1 MDKFESAKK
10 IYFNNFAS
18 TYFMDRNGELKAY
31 KKAKVPIEL
40 ENVWK
45 EEIMKNILADIK
57 SGTQERAV
65 PQSVPSSRR
74 RGLIS
79 QQRDAIGQVFIAEE
93 NLAPELLG
101 GTQVPIPWQGGRAWD
116 KQIGSR

>member
-1 MDKFESAKK
+1 MDKFENAKK

-45 EEIMKNILADIK
+45 K
-57 SGTQERAV
+57 R
-65 PQSVPSSRR
+65 
-74 RGLIS
+74 
-79 QQRDAIGQVFIAEE
+79 
-93 NLAPELLG
+93 
-101 GTQVPIPWQGGRAWD
+101 
-116 KQIGSR
+116 

>member
-1 MDKFESAKK
+1 MDKFENAKK

-45 EEIMKNILADIK
+45 EEITKNILADIK
-57 SGTQERAV
+57 SGKDVYLIWNISCMDISDEQMLKMYADL
-65 PQSVPSSRR
+65 SRSENKKTILDA
-74 RGLIS
+74 LIS
-79 QQRDAIGQVFIAEE
+79 LKKLFCSEKRDLWEQVLTLF
-93 NLAPELLG
+93 
-101 GTQVPIPWQGGRAWD
+101 
-116 KQIGSR
+116 KS

>member
-1 MDKFESAKK
+1 MDKFENAKK

-45 EEIMKNILADIK
+45 EEIMKKKLQDKKCKTLK
-57 SGTQERAV
+57 SAMKMIEQNAARAR
-65 PQSVPSSRR
+65 Q
-74 RGLIS
+74 
-79 QQRDAIGQVFIAEE
+79 
-93 NLAPELLG
+93 
-101 GTQVPIPWQGGRAWD
+101 
-116 KQIGSR
+116 